1 MINCSTTTNT
11 DPILDDFSNS
21 CRLKWVQ
28 QSRCLIGY
36 LQVNRYQPVT
46 WLVPGRERSSV
57 AAPWGR
63 ESAFVTKPSHLGYL
77 HFNAGARLGGAVFVR
92 KQAGVTAKGGC
103 PTPPMSSHPAR
114 VPFPP
119 FNCTVTG
126 KNQPLIRQCY
136 LIKTAPR
143 LALALITSNLEKD
156 GGRGKTEWDCPMGSC
171 RGQVGRAK
179 GRGWGRAVVWI
190 RGWGL
195 QSADIMTQRG
205 EGQMWHLSSLISWV
219 GLDPIMCGYLSLFT
233 TVYCAAPP
241 PGPLVCLF
249 ARLVLS
255 QPKTRDKWLNK

>member
-1 MINCSTTTNT
+1 MISVSLTCCSVPPYPRLIDMLSFSLTSQPKFILIYLKIAAPGEMNNCSTTTNT
-11 DPILDDFSNS
+11 DPILDDFSDS

-28 QSRCLIGY
+28 QSRCLTGY

-46 WLVPGRERSSV
+46 WLVPGRKRSSI

-156 GGRGKTEWDCPMGSC
+156 GGRGKTE
-171 RGQVGRAK
+171 
-179 GRGWGRAVVWI
+179 
-190 RGWGL
+190 
-195 QSADIMTQRG
+195 
-205 EGQMWHLSSLISWV
+205 
-219 GLDPIMCGYLSLFT
+219 
-233 TVYCAAPP
+233 
-241 PGPLVCLF
+241 
-249 ARLVLS
+249 
-255 QPKTRDKWLNK
+255 